1 MQHDQSQKIR
11 ERRSKLQSEQEK
23 EPGMTVRFLLV
34 LSIVVLLS
42 LSSTAQNPS
51 RIEVFGGYSHVGYY
65 YYPAYQGPWTLS
77 SFNGW
82 EASAAFKLIPH
93 LAAEAD
99 FGGLYG
105 PAGNSC
111 CPRDKIQTYL
121 GGPRVSVNHRE
132 LSLYA
137 HALFGGLRYRTS
149 FGTMPLTVDAD
160 TTFAMAVGGGADL
173 WLKRRFGVRMLQ
185 ADYLRNNNPIPGY
198 FAHPGQHE
206 NFRISTG
213 VVFRF

>member
-1 MQHDQSQKIR
+1 MKR
-11 ERRSKLQSEQEK
+11 
-23 EPGMTVRFLLV
+23 RFLLV
-34 LSIVVLLS
+34 LCAVLFS
-42 LSSTAQNPS
+42 LNANAQPPDG
-51 RIEVFGGYSHVGYY
+51 IEVFGGYSHVGYY

-99 FGGLYG
+99 VDGLYG
-105 PAGNSC
+105 PSGNAC
-111 CPRDKIQTYL
+111 CPRDRIQTYM
-121 GGPRVSVNHRE
+121 GGPRVSAKHRG
-132 LSLYA
+132 LNLYS
-137 HALFGGLRYRTS
+137 HVLFGGLRYRTT

-173 WLKRRFGVRMLQ
+173 WLKHRFGLRLLQ